1 MSPSQRLGWAHRQQ
15 LGAGGSA
22 VGVDL
27 NLRSLRW
34 QALWDWILLPFPQA
48 QALVQYLEE
57 PLTQVAAS

>member
-1 MSPSQRLGWAHRQQ
+1 MSGSPFLAG

-22 VGVDL
+22 LGVDL
-27 NLRSLRW
+27 DLGSLSW
-34 QALWDWILLPFPQA
+34 QAMQGQCGTDFSPLSQA